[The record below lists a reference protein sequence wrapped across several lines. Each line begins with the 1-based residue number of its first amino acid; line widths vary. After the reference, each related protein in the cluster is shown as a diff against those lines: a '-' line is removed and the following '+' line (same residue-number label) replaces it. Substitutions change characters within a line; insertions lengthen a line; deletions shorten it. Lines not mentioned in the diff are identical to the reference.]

1 MMKNLAIF
9 FDGTWNEPNDRTNA
23 YELYKAAPET
33 STQETLYIE
42 GVGTQGQGLWAAI
55 DKFLG
60 GAFGAGLSANI
71 RHGYQ
76 WLCQRQEPGD
86 HIFLFGFSRGAYS
99 ARSLAGMVRKC
110 GLLKSPTDDNVA
122 EAYALYRD
130 DCHPS
135 SIEALSFRTQFSR
148 DTDLHFVGVWDTVG
162 SLGIP
167 VGGISFPGFSKFY
180 NFHDTELSNHVHHAY
195 HAIATNEYREPYF
208 PTLWTR
214 LVNSEPR
221 PAARPVEQRWFIGA
235 HSDIGGGYRDGSLQ
249 TLPAA
254 WLQEK
259 ARQVGLEAGVAHRVS
274 TDYDQC
280 HPHDSYKEFTDKVLI
295 HVKKRARMWDGAA
308 VLNLTVD
315 ERVVK
320 RVAGSAEYLKEFPDF
335 KEAVVGLPV
344 GRG

>member
-1 MMKNLAIF
+1 MQKNLAIF

-55 DKFLG
+55 DKFW
-60 GAFGAGLSANI
+60 AAHSAPACPPISARATDGCANA
-71 RHGYQ
+71 RNQGTTFS
-76 WLCQRQEPGD
+76 CSAS
-86 HIFLFGFSRGAYS
+86 SRGAYS

-110 GLLKSPTDDNVA
+110 GLLKNPTDDNVA

-130 DCHPS
+130 ECLPS
-135 SIEALSFRTQFSR
+135 SIDAISFRAQFSR

-180 NFHDTELSNHVHHAY
+180 NFHDTELSNHVRNAY

-214 LVNSEPR
+214 LATSEPR
-221 PAARPVEQRWFIGA
+221 PPDRPVEQRWFIGA
-235 HSDIGGGYRDGSLQ
+235 HSDIGGGYRDGVCRHYRQRGSRKRRGRWGWK
-249 TLPAA
+249 PAP
-254 WLQEK
+254 
-259 ARQVGLEAGVAHRVS
+259 R
-274 TDYDQC
+274 
-280 HPHDSYKEFTDKVLI
+280 
-295 HVKKRARMWDGAA
+295 
-308 VLNLTVD
+308 
-315 ERVVK
+315 
-320 RVAGSAEYLKEFPDF
+320 SASPPTMTS
-335 KEAVVGLPV
+335 AIRTTRTRSSP
-344 GRG
+344 RRC